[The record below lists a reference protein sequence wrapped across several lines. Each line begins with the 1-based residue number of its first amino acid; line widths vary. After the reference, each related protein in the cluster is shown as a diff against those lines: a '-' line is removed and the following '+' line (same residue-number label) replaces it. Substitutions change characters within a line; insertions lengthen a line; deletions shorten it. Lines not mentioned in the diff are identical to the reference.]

1 MNARDFLVRGL
12 LAGLIAAFVAFG
24 VAYVVGE
31 PPVRAA
37 IAMEEAGGGHSH
49 GGEEA
54 EETPAAGEVQV
65 PRSLQSTVGL
75 LTGML
80 VAGVTLGG
88 LVGVVSAIALGRF
101 GRLTPRATT
110 LSVAAMG
117 FVVVYAVPFLIYP
130 PNPPAVGSGDTIGM
144 RSGLYFVSMAISLIA
159 AVTAVLIGRRLADRL
174 GGWHAALVSIA
185 GYVVVMLIAMAL
197 MPHYNEVPDTFPAT
211 ILYEFR
217 QASFLTQLTLW
228 AVLGVSLAE
237 FVGRLSARSAPTT
250 EQPVAEVRA

>member
-31 PPVRAA
+31 PPLRAA
-37 IAMEEAGGGHSH
+37 IAAEEAGGGHSH
-49 GGEEA
+49 GGGEVEEA
-54 EETPAAGEVQV
+54 PAAGEVVV

-101 GRLTPRATT
+101 GRLSPRATT
-110 LSVAAMG
+110 LAVAAMG
-117 FVVVYAVPFLIYP
+117 FVAVYAVPFLIYP

-144 RSGLYFVSMAISLIA
+144 RSGLYFALLAISLIA
-159 AVTAVLIGRRLADRL
+159 AVTAVLVGRRLAARL
-174 GGWHAALVSIA
+174 GGWHAALASIA
-185 GYVVVMLIAMAL
+185 GYVVVMLIVMAVL
-197 MPHYNEVPDTFPAT
+197 PHYDEVPDTFPAT

-217 QASFLTQLTLW
+217 QASFLTQFTLW
-228 AVLGVSLAE
+228 AVLGVTLAE
-237 FVGRLSARSAPTT
+237 LVGRLSGRDASTAQR
-250 EQPVAEVRA
+250 PVAEVRG

>member
-37 IAMEEAGGGHSH
+37 IALEEAGGGHSH

-54 EETPAAGEVQV
+54 EEAPPAGEV

-110 LSVAAMG
+110 LAVAAMG
-117 FVVVYAVPFLIYP
+117 FVAVYAVPFLIYP
-130 PNPPAVGSGDTIGM
+130 PNPPAVGSSDTIGM
-144 RSGLYFVSMAISLIA
+144 RSSLYFVSLAISLIA
-159 AVTAVLIGRRLADRL
+159 TVTAVLIGRRLADRL

-185 GYVVVMLIAMAL
+185 GYIVVMLIVMAL
-197 MPHYNEVPDTFPAT
+197 LPHYDEVPDTFPAT
-211 ILYEFR
+211 VLYEFR

-228 AVLGVSLAE
+228 TVLGVVLAE
-237 FVGRLSARSAPTT
+237 FVGRLSRRGATTT